1 VSRPLSKIKFHS
13 IARDIK
19 DGRRSVEEMAAFH
32 HVSGQTIRTVKRTRT
47 WPGFVQAK
55 QQRTSYIANAKDRK
69 FHDAQKAGLNPVS
82 RSRGV
87 KTAVVDPAE
96 AQLGV
101 DLQMNEKY
109 VPRSEFENAV
119 SDLNDRL
126 DAQRLMIMSKKTK
139 RTWPW
144 GNR

>member
-1 VSRPLSKIKFHS
+1 
-13 IARDIK
+13 
-19 DGRRSVEEMAAFH
+19 MAEFH
-32 HVSGQTIRTVKRTRT
+32 HVSTQTIRTVKRTKT
-47 WPGFVQAK
+47 WPGFVLAK
-55 QQRTSYIANAKDRK
+55 QQRTSFIANAKDRK
-69 FHDAQKAGLNPVS
+69 FHDAQKAGLKPVS

-109 VPRSEFENAV
+109 VPRSEFEDAV

-126 DAQRLMIMSKKTK
+126 DAQRHMIMAKKNK